1 LKCKNN
7 GLIFGAIFSAWL
19 GLAGGPASVLA
30 CGPDFPNTLLDVG
43 DKAVLTAPVADFE
56 RELERMKLAPPKV
69 RAVPLA
75 AGQRYYEQATEIEM
89 ADLDQ
94 ALKQS
99 GISRELKAAVL
110 QAHLAERMKLNAF
123 LQAQERRERNTT
135 WIYDEQGAHIVPATN
150 PPPSFPE
157 IVVTPGL
164 PTEFALYFWGAVEWS
179 QDRQWQST
187 ESWQQ
192 LLELPPA
199 KRHYK
204 STWAAYMLAK
214 RSATETNE
222 WDDREALKYYALI
235 RAQVKEGFADSLGLA
250 TASLGDEAR
259 IWLRRRHYEQALELY
274 LDQYAAGD
282 DSAVQSL
289 RFTAARL
296 LAETNQVSDQLP
308 ALALNSRTRRVIT
321 AYLIS
326 RHFPNSYYDEDINV
340 QLKTYND
347 RAVAWLEAVE
357 AAGVKDVEA
366 ASSLALAAYQAGDME
381 LAQRWVNR
389 AGHEPVAEWLQAK
402 LDLRAGKISEAAK
415 RLTKLTRKFPQAINN
430 TDRATGLAGSLSVSR
445 YEFGSGDVA
454 AGQQAYGE
462 LGVLHLARREYTEA
476 LDALLRSGYWQDA
489 AYVAERVLTTA
500 ELKTYVDR
508 TWPET
513 RKKIESDISESRWYA
528 FSAGSHPEDAIRY
541 LLARRLARDAS
552 GQQAMAYYPTN
563 LRGSYGQY
571 LQDLKLGRNVTNPP
585 ALRAEKLFAAA
596 FMARTN
602 GLELFGT
609 ELEPDWAIYGAD
621 FELSAYG
628 SIRATNA
635 AGAKINRADTNEL
648 ARATVSAAH
657 PNERFHYRYQAAEL
671 AWEAAGLL
679 PNNTEETARVLC
691 TGGSWLKN
699 RDPQAADRFY
709 KELVRRC
716 RHTAIGDL
724 ADRMRWFPELDALGQ
739 IEPLWVERVE
749 VDPYLLESVATNG
762 AGVVYSTALPV
773 PGRHYALHGGED
785 LPVIVRAVRRLGGA
799 VEVSDLLQANP
810 GLDPAHLK
818 IGQLIYI
825 PPMTNNPV
833 IAPDII
839 PPDNSP
845 GSRP

>member
-1 LKCKNN
+1 M
-7 GLIFGAIFSAWL
+7 
-19 GLAGGPASVLA
+19 LAGGAGPVLA

-56 RELERMKLAPPKV
+56 RELERMKLAPPKTK
-69 RAVPLA
+69 AVPLA
-75 AGQRYYEQATEIEM
+75 NGQNYSEQATEIEM

-94 ALKQS
+94 ALKHS
-99 GISRELKAAVL
+99 ATSRELAAVIL
-110 QAHLAERMKLNAF
+110 QAHLAERMKLNAL
-123 LQAQERRERNTT
+123 LQVLER
-135 WIYDEQGAHIVPATN
+135 WKQDEAAVSNVLA
-150 PPPSFPE
+150 PSFPE
-157 IVVTPGL
+157 ISVTPGL
-164 PTEFALYFWGAVEWS
+164 PPEFALYFRGALEWV
-179 QDRQWQST
+179 QGQEWQAA
-187 ESWQQ
+187 ENWQQ
-192 LLELPPA
+192 LLALPPA
-199 KRHYK
+199 ERHYK
-204 STWAAYMLAK
+204 SIWAAYMLAK
-214 RSATETNE
+214 RGVTETNE
-222 WDDREALKYYALI
+222 WDEREALKYYALI
-235 RAQVKEGFADSLGLA
+235 RTQVKEGFADSLGLA

-259 IWLRRRHYEQALELY
+259 IWLRRCHYERALELY

-289 RFTAARL
+289 RFTASRL
-296 LAETNQVSDQLP
+296 FSETNRVQDKLS
-308 ALALNSRTRRVIT
+308 ALACNSRTRRVIT

-357 AAGVKDVEA
+357 AAEVKDVEA

-381 LAQRWVNR
+381 LAQRWVKR

-402 LDLRAGKISEAAK
+402 LNLRAGKISEAAK
-415 RLTKLTRKFPQAINN
+415 QLSKLTRKFPQEINDTN
-430 TDRATGLAGSLSVSR
+430 RVTGLAGSLSVSR
-445 YEFGSGDVA
+445 YEFGGDDVS

-462 LGVLHLARREYTEA
+462 LGVLHLARREYSEA

-489 AYVAERVLTTA
+489 AYVAERVLTTS
-500 ELKTYVDR
+500 ELKAYVDR
-508 TWPET
+508 TWPES
-513 RKKIESDISESRWYA
+513 RKKTESDISESRWYA

-541 LLARRLARDAS
+541 LLARRLARDAA
-552 GQQAMAYYPTN
+552 GQQATAYYPTN
-563 LRGSYGQY
+563 LRESYQEY
-571 LQDLKLGRNVTNPP
+571 LQDLKLGRNATNSP

-596 FMARTN
+596 CMARTN

-621 FELSAYG
+621 FESSSYEVL
-628 SIRATNA
+628 RATNA
-635 AGAKINRADTNEL
+635 AAKINRADTNEM
-648 ARATVSAAH
+648 ARVAVSAAH

-671 AWEAAGLL
+671 AWEAAGLM

-699 RDPQAADRFY
+699 RDPEAADRFY
-709 KELVRRC
+709 KALVRRC

-724 ADRMRWFPELDALGQ
+724 ADRMRWFPDLDEQGQ

-749 VDPYLLESVATNG
+749 IDPYLLESVATNG

-799 VEVSDLLQANP
+799 VEMNDLLLANP

-818 IGQLIYI
+818 IGQLVFI
-825 PPMTNNPV
+825 PPLTNNPV
-833 IAPDII
+833 VMPDMNL
-839 PPDNSP
+839 PADSP
-845 GSRP
+845 TTQ